1 MPIVS
6 ISMKK
11 VLAVLSMSS
20 EEHYLHGY
28 RGHFHFIIVTL
39 IITVYKLKKKHN
51 FLFNSAKLLY
61 LLTLFCFYPRK
72 INKVCSFIKLNDKL
86 TCWVHQTWLLL
97 VLLLVD
103 VKLLRLISIMKY
115 SHMIL

>member
-11 VLAVLSMSS
+11 VLAVLSS

-39 IITVYKLKKKHN
+39 IITVYKLKKK
-51 FLFNSAKLLY
+51 A
-61 LLTLFCFYPRK
+61 
-72 INKVCSFIKLNDKL
+72 
-86 TCWVHQTWLLL
+86 
-97 VLLLVD
+97 
-103 VKLLRLISIMKY
+103 
-115 SHMIL
+115 